1 MNTRVMAGDY
11 LKRAGRCLREA
22 RSAFT
27 EGDYPITVRRS
38 QECVELS
45 LKSVLR
51 ALGIEYPREHEV
63 SGALGLAGKKLPVW
77 FAAEIP
83 RLIAI
88 SKDLSKKRGPALYG
102 YEEELIPASE
112 LFGQGDA
119 EVALAAAEEV
129 FQLCERVV
137 AIVLKV

>member
-1 MNTRVMAGDY
+1 MAGDY
-11 LKRAGRCLREA
+11 IKRAGRCLREA
-22 RSAFT
+22 TSAFT

-45 LKSVLR
+45 LKAVLR
-51 ALGIEYPREHEV
+51 GLGIEYPREHEV
-63 SGALGLAGKKLPVW
+63 SGALGLAGERLPPW
-77 FAAEIP
+77 FSAEIP

-112 LFGQGDA
+112 LFEQGDA
-119 EVALAAAEEV
+119 EVALAAANEV

-137 AIVLKV
+137 EVVLKEGD